1 MKRTVLELLVL
12 SGLLLA
18 TENVFAQQPGR
29 DKDRDGRH
37 HNPSAQPAAV
47 PQRPQSAPQTKPA
60 PQAKPGPQ
68 VKQTPQPKPGP
79 QAKPAPQTKPTPQAK
94 PTPQVKPPTPQP
106 KPGVTPQRPQP
117 APQVKPPTPQPPA
130 KPVVKPAPD
139 YRPGHKKYALRK
151 PPFAA
156 DHYRGWTSVLKHHRY
171 LLTETFTQSRVL
183 LPIGHDIEFELEE
196 DSARGYRWFARFD
209 PQMVDVDIDHHRPDR
224 RHFWSL
230 SRPSGVPGYAEIEIE
245 AGHYLGGTIVELVYA
260 RPDEWE
266 RGIDPIRVI
275 EVYVEIV
282 R

>member
-12 SGLLLA
+12 SGMLLA

-37 HNPSAQPAAV
+37 HNPPAQPAAV

-68 VKQTPQPKPGP
+68 VKPSAPQPKPGP
-79 QAKPAPQTKPTPQAK
+79 QAKPAPQ
-94 PTPQVKPPTPQP
+94 P
-106 KPGVTPQRPQP
+106 KPVVTPPRPQP
-117 APQVKPPTPQPPA
+117 APQVKPPAPPPP
-130 KPVVKPAPD
+130 KPVVKPVPD

-209 PQMVDVDIDHHRPDR
+209 PQMVDVDIDHHRPSR

-230 SRPSGVPGYAEIEIE
+230 SRPAGVPGYAEIEIE
-245 AGHYLGGTIVELVYA
+245 ARHYLGGTIVELVYA